1 MVSYTMLF
9 ITSVY
14 ILTAAVICFDFLER
28 RALREEFEQAV
39 KSKSFLLY
47 LRIFKVLMEAAVL
60 WLIVAFFGQILMGW
74 ISL

>member
-14 ILTAAVICFDFLER
+14 ALAAAVIAVDILER
-28 RALREEFEQAV
+28 RALKEEFERAAQ
-39 KSKSFLLY
+39 SKSFLLY
-47 LRIFKVLMEAAVL
+47 LRVFKVLMEAAIL

>member
-14 ILTAAVICFDFLER
+14 ALAAAVIAVDILER
-28 RALREEFEQAV
+28 RALKEEFERVVQ
-39 KSKSFLLY
+39 SKNFLLY
-47 LRIFKVLMEAAVL
+47 LRVFKVLMEAAIL

>member
-1 MVSYTMLF
+1 MVSYTVLF

-14 ILTAAVICFDFLER
+14 AMAAAVIAIDFLER
-28 RALREEFEQAV
+28 RALKEEFERAV
-39 KSKSFLLY
+39 KSKSSLLY
-47 LRIFKVLMEAAVL
+47 LRVFKVLMEAAVL

>member
-14 ILTAAVICFDFLER
+14 ILTAAVIAVDIIEGR
-28 RALREEFEQAV
+28 MLREEYERAMR
-39 KSKSFLLY
+39 SKGSLLY
-47 LRIFKVLMEAAVL
+47 LRIGKILLEAAVA
-60 WLIVAFFGQILMGW
+60 WLIIAFFGQILMGW

>member
-14 ILTAAVICFDFLER
+14 ALAAAVIAIDILER
-28 RALREEFEQAV
+28 RALKEEFERAAQ
-39 KSKSFLLY
+39 SKSFLLY
-47 LRIFKVLMEAAVL
+47 LRVFKVLMEAAIL